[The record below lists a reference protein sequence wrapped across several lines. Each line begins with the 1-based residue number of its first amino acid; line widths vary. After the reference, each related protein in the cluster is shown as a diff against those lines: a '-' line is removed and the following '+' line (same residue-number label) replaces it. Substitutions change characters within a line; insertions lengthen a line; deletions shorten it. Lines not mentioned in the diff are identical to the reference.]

1 MAAGSSAPELFTS
14 IAGVSVDSDVGIG
27 TVVGSAVFNILIII
41 ALTAALAGKV
51 LALDWRPLIRD
62 STFYGISVVLFIGFS
77 WDGVFEIWEAI
88 ILLVMYGLYIAIMKF
103 NGSLM
108 KLMDKLT
115 CTYCRHPEVSPIDA
129 DLATAAVVEAQ
140 PPKEESVTILP
151 AKISALPPLDNR
163 DSTMSGASLSV
174 PSSHN
179 KHIFHHIKHGELSS
193 NFTSSQYDLRKA
205 VEISE
210 RPSTANNNQLKVDTF
225 GNTNGTIVI
234 KSSSSNSLELKRNY
248 KSNGAD
254 EDIDLESL
262 AGLSQH
268 GYGSQTH
275 LIVPVS
281 RGDADSG
288 IHSAQG
294 PTPNPYTTELSSDPS
309 ENSNSKTKRHSL
321 VLTAHVLPIAH
332 SQAPSQDAPSEHKM
346 EDEEPK
352 LTPCPCLPSINMYY
366 PDKDVFNERCGC
378 MFYVLKWLMF
388 IVSFPFM
395 CLFTWTIPPCSEE
408 HNRKWYLVSF
418 FMSIFWIA
426 VLSFAMV
433 TLVAKT
439 GCILEVD
446 HYTMGLVVVAVGT
459 SVPDALSS
467 ILVARDG
474 FGDMAVS
481 NAIGSNVF
489 DINLGLGLPFLIKII
504 IDKGEALQL
513 LSDTEMA
520 MYQNNEMV
528 ITPHAKF
535 GFALLLILFITL
547 VVFFSVRFRLNKVV
561 GFSFVM
567 MYILFMVYAFIQE
580 LVCDYDC

>member
-193 NFTSSQYDLRKA
+193 NF
-205 VEISE
+205 
-210 RPSTANNNQLKVDTF
+210 
-225 GNTNGTIVI
+225 
-234 KSSSSNSLELKRNY
+234 
-248 KSNGAD
+248 
-254 EDIDLESL
+254 
-262 AGLSQH
+262 
-268 GYGSQTH
+268 
-275 LIVPVS
+275 
-281 RGDADSG
+281 
-288 IHSAQG
+288 
-294 PTPNPYTTELSSDPS
+294 
-309 ENSNSKTKRHSL
+309 TKRHSL